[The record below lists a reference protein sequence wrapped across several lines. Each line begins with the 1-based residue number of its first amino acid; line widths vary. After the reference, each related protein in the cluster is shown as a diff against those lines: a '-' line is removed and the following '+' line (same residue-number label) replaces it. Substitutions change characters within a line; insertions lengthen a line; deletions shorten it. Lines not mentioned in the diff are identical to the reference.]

1 MPVPRRWR
9 RAACAVCLA
18 VVTQTPVVRAQF
30 PLTLQEAIALAQRKG
45 LQASGARSARD
56 AARARDRW
64 FATQYL
70 PSLSIGGTAPSYTRS
85 ILAVTQPDGSTLYK
99 PVQQTTAGLTAS
111 VIQRLPWTNTTLNLS
126 SSLNQVQVSGA
137 GGFRTWSSTPFSIGI
152 TQPLFR
158 ANAQQWDRSQQDLR
172 VTSAERRYLEAR
184 EDVAIGVTN
193 AFFDLNGAALTLK
206 NLEGNAAIN
215 DTLYT
220 LNKGRFEVGKIGEN
234 DLLQSELALL
244 RARAARDDAKLAYD
258 RMLAQFR
265 VAVNLPVGAPVTIVA
280 SNVVPLFD
288 ADTLIAV
295 QQARRNASTMSDA
308 ELSELSANR
317 AVSEA
322 KWNSGAGGT
331 LSASYGYN
339 ATANRAPDVYKNLL
353 DAQQLSVQMQIPV
366 FQWGA
371 RSAQVEAA
379 TADREAVRNA
389 AETSRRL
396 LELSAH
402 FAALQLGQARRTLA
416 LAAKAD
422 TVATKRFDV
431 AYNRYGVSKIA
442 IDNLF
447 IAQQEKDQAL
457 GSFVQALRAY
467 WLAYFQLRRTTL
479 YDFEKGAPIR

>member
-1 MPVPRRWR
+1 MTAARVRHVAL
-9 RAACAVCLA
+9 RAACLA
-18 VVTQTPVVRAQF
+18 SVTMAPVAAAQA
-30 PLTLQEAIALAQRKG
+30 PLTLQNAIARAQRKG
-45 LQASGARSARD
+45 LQASAARSTRD
-56 AARARDRW
+56 AARARDQL
-64 FATQYL
+64 FGTQYL
-70 PSLSIGGTAPSYTRS
+70 PSLAIGGTAPSYTRS
-85 ILAVTQPDGSTLYK
+85 IQAVTQPDGSTLYK

-111 VIQRLPWTNTTLNLS
+111 VIQRLPWTNTTLNFS

-137 GGFRTWSSTPFSIGI
+137 GALRTWSSTPFSVGI

-158 ANAQQWDRSQQDLR
+158 ANAQRWDRAQQDLR
-172 VTSAERRYLEAR
+172 ITTAERKYLEAR

-206 NLEGNAAIN
+206 NLESNAAIN

-244 RARAARDDAKLAYD
+244 RARAARDDANLAYD

-265 VAVNLPVGAPVTIVA
+265 VAVNLPVGAPVSIAA
-280 SNVVPLFD
+280 SNAVPLFD
-288 ADTLIAV
+288 ADTLVAV

-308 ELSELSANR
+308 ELSEVAASR

-322 KWNSGAGGT
+322 RWNSGAGGT

-371 RSAQVEAA
+371 HSAQVEAA
-379 TADREAVRNA
+379 AADREAARNS
-389 AETSRRL
+389 AETARRQ
-396 LELSAH
+396 LEQNAH
-402 FAALQLGQARRTLA
+402 FAALQLGQARRSLA

-422 TVATKRFDV
+422 TVAAKRFDV

-457 GSFVQALRAY
+457 AAFVQALRAY
-467 WLAYFQLRRTTL
+467 WIAYFQLRRTTL
-479 YDFEKGAPIR
+479 YDFETGAPIR